1 MPEVL
6 FDTLDQVPDE
16 FREVAKDNGSGKLAV
31 NVVLKSKL
39 DEFRD
44 NNIKV
49 STERDDFAKQNEAL
63 KGLVGEDA
71 EAFAAELT
79 ELRETAQKVKDGK
92 LKGDDTITKEV
103 DTRVNQMRDNFDKQ
117 LSAAVKEGNAW
128 KERAVASDNK
138 FKRSQVGSAVTNAVV
153 TPESGV
159 NASALPDILERA
171 YKVFQVQDNGDLI
184 AKDGEVT
191 IYGGDGSTPLTV
203 SEWIAKLKESAPHF
217 FKSSAGGGAGGNG
230 GARTPSGYTAE
241 EFQKLP
247 AQKRLELAHKH
258 NLDKK

>member
-1 MPEVL
+1 MPEIF
-6 FDTLDQVPDE
+6 FDTLDQVPEE
-16 FREVAKDNGSGKLAV
+16 FREQAKEQDNKIAV

-39 DEFRD
+39 DEFRE

-49 STERDDFAKQNEAL
+49 STERDDLAKKVEVL
-63 KGLVGEDA
+63 SGLVGEDA

-92 LKGDDTITKEV
+92 LKGDDTITREV
-103 DTRVNQMRDNFDKQ
+103 ETRVGQMRESYDAQ
-117 LSAAVKEGNAW
+117 LSKQAKETAAW
-128 KERAVASDNK
+128 KDKAIAAENK
-138 FKRSQVGSAVTNAVV
+138 FKRSQVNAAVTNVV
-153 TPESGV
+153 VAAESGV
-159 NASALPDILERA
+159 NSSALPDILERA
-171 YKVFQVQDNGDLI
+171 AKVFHVQDDGNLI

-203 SEWIAKLKESAPHF
+203 SEWVEKLKETAPHF
-217 FKSSAGGGAGGNG
+217 FKTSAGGGAGGNG
-230 GARTPSGYTAE
+230 GGRTPTGMSQE

-247 AQKRLELAHKH
+247 ASKRLELAHKF